1 MKFGVNTSP
10 RPPFNS
16 RDAYKTAVQL
26 AEHLDFDFFS
36 VSDHLVVPRENV
48 SRYPYNEEGKLGAAM
63 LGHCFDQLTTL
74 AFLAGCSDRIHLLS
88 SVMVVPHRPPV
99 LTAKI
104 LATADVL
111 SGGRIILG
119 AGAGWLREEFEA
131 LQTRPYDER
140 GKVTDEYLEA
150 FKELWTKETPAYAGA
165 HVAFKDVV
173 FQPKPLQ
180 KPHIPIWI
188 GGESMP
194 AMRRAAKLGTA
205 WYPGSRNPQFRLDT
219 PARLAAAHDK
229 LKGMAEAAKRDPA
242 SIGLSFINFSPVS
255 FTPLPG
261 FDTPRALMSGSPADM
276 AADVA
281 ALASIGVTHLNL
293 AFQQATME
301 ETLARIQRFG
311 EEVIPLV
318 NNERGPQ

>member
-10 RPPFNS
+10 RPPFTS
-16 RDAYKTAVQL
+16 AEAYTTAVQT
-26 AEHLDFDFFS
+26 AERLGFDFFS
-36 VSDHLVVPRENV
+36 VSDHVVVPRENI
-48 SRYPYNEEGKLGAAM
+48 SRYPYNEEGKLGAAV

-74 AFLAGCSDRIHLLS
+74 AFLAGCTDRIRLLS

-131 LQTRPYDER
+131 LQTQPYDAR

-150 FKELWTKETPAYAGA
+150 FKALWTQDNPKYVGA
-165 HVAFKDVV
+165 HVSFDNVV

-188 GGESMP
+188 GGESAP
-194 AMRRAAKLGTA
+194 AMRRAVKHGTA

-219 PARLAAAHDK
+219 PARLSAAHDK
-229 LKGMAEAAKRDPA
+229 LKRMAEAEKRDPA
-242 SIGLSFINFSPVS
+242 TVGLSFINFTPVE
-255 FTPLPG
+255 FTARPG
-261 FDTPRALMSGSPADM
+261 FDSPRAMMSGSPADM
-276 AADVA
+276 AADID
-281 ALASIGVTHLNL
+281 ALARVGVTHLNL
-293 AFQQATME
+293 GFQQATLA
-301 ETLARIQRFG
+301 ETLERMTRFG
-311 EEVIPLV
+311 EEVMPLV
-318 NNERGPQ
+318 PAL

>member
-1 MKFGVNTSP
+1 MKLGVNTSP

-16 RDAYKTAVQL
+16 REAYRTVAQTAERL
-26 AEHLDFDFFS
+26 GFDFLS
-36 VSDHLVVPRENV
+36 VSDHVVVPRENV

-74 AFLAGCSDRIHLLS
+74 AFLAGCTDRIRLLS

-119 AGAGWLREEFEA
+119 CGAGWLREEFEA
-131 LQTRPYDER
+131 LQTRPYDAR

-150 FKELWTKETPAYAGA
+150 FKQLWTNDNPAYAGE

-180 KPHIPIWI
+180 KPHIPIWV
-188 GGESMP
+188 GGESGP
-194 AMRRAAKLGTA
+194 AMRRAASIGDG
-205 WYPGSRNPQFRLDT
+205 WYPGSSNPANRLDT
-219 PARLAAAHDK
+219 VARLSA
-229 LKGMAEAAKRDPA
+229 GIAKVRDLAQTAGRDPSA
-242 SIGLSFINFSPVS
+242 LDIAYVVQWPV
-255 FTPLPG
+255 
-261 FDTPRALMSGSPADM
+261 DWIAQRGSDGKRRFMTGSAADM
-276 AADVA
+276 AEDAAMLTTLGVGHVA
-281 ALASIGVTHLNL
+281 LRLQAPSLA
-293 AFQQATME
+293 ATLE
-301 ETLARIQRFG
+301 RIQRFG

-318 NNERGPQ
+318 GR